1 VSVSRPFPS
10 AARPFGGLPSPV
22 LIGIGAAWVAA
33 IAAEATGS
41 AAGLHHDSLLV
52 GGPGF
57 GPGLLLFLVA
67 WQVMVGAMMVPLLS
81 KGIVD
86 SHGVMELVG
95 FLEERYGI
103 TVGDE
108 DLSPENFESVASI
121 EAYVQRKNGQE

>member
-1 VSVSRPFPS
+1 MSVSADIEQFILSELTQGR
-10 AARPFGGLPSPV
+10 
-22 LIGIGAAWVAA
+22 GITN
-33 IAAEATGS
+33 IDPQEN
-41 AAGLHHDSLLV
+41 
-52 GGPGF
+52 
-57 GPGLLLFLVA
+57 
-67 WQVMVGAMMVPLLS
+67 LLS

-121 EAYVQRKNGQE
+121 EAYVQRKNGQA

>member
-1 VSVSRPFPS
+1 MSVSADIQQFILSELTQGR
-10 AARPFGGLPSPV
+10 
-22 LIGIGAAWVAA
+22 GITE
-33 IAAEATGS
+33 IDPQEN
-41 AAGLHHDSLLV
+41 
-52 GGPGF
+52 
-57 GPGLLLFLVA
+57 
-67 WQVMVGAMMVPLLS
+67 LLS

-121 EAYVQRKNGQE
+121 EAFVQRKNGQE

>member
-1 VSVSRPFPS
+1 MSVSADIEQFILSELTQGR
-10 AARPFGGLPSPV
+10 
-22 LIGIGAAWVAA
+22 GITE
-33 IAAEATGS
+33 IDPQEN
-41 AAGLHHDSLLV
+41 
-52 GGPGF
+52 
-57 GPGLLLFLVA
+57 
-67 WQVMVGAMMVPLLS
+67 LLS

-121 EAYVQRKNGQE
+121 EAFVQRKNGQE